1 MSQMI
6 MLISNQEEVLLV
18 YLQKLFGLRLA
29 YDNAAPNSLRIW

>member
-18 YLQKLFGLRLA
+18 YLQKLFGVPLA
-29 YDNAAPNSLRIW
+29 YDNATPNLLLVW